1 MARGAQMLPPR
12 KPPTRGCPQARRNGR
27 MHRGISTIT
36 RLTTAQ
42 RSIYQNGFEE
52 GAGGSMADSRKR
64 IALKPHMDRIR
75 EWVETGKTDEW
86 IADALGTSASSVQ
99 SFRSRNDIYRRER
112 GPREPETVF
121 EGVLDHG
128 ERDGWGLWLDPSI
141 AEDPIW
147 REHWATV
154 EAVVVKVAEESIV
167 LEADGAELASSDG
180 SADSVLAAVAQD
192 TRSDGPR
199 TASESA
205 DEELPREQG
214 RVKWF
219 DAEKGYGFLVRP
231 TGDDLFV
238 HHSEVQ
244 GDPSELSP
252 SGEVEYEV
260 GRNDRGPNA
269 RSVRTVG

>member
-1 MARGAQMLPPR
+1 
-12 KPPTRGCPQARRNGR
+12 
-27 MHRGISTIT
+27 
-36 RLTTAQ
+36 
-42 RSIYQNGFEE
+42 
-52 GAGGSMADSRKR
+52 MADSRKR

-75 EWVETGKTDEW
+75 DWVETGKTDDW

-112 GPREPETVF
+112 GPSEPESVF

-147 REHWATV
+147 REHWARV
-154 EAVVVKVAEESIV
+154 EAVVVKVAEDSIV
-167 LEADGAELASSDG
+167 LEADGEEARSSVGAS
-180 SADSVLAAVAQD
+180 DSVLPAVDGRSAQ
-192 TRSDGPR
+192 TPS
-199 TASESA
+199 
-205 DEELPREQG
+205 DEETPRERG

-252 SGEVEYEV
+252 NVEVEYEV

-269 RSVRTVG
+269 RRVETLG

>member
-1 MARGAQMLPPR
+1 
-12 KPPTRGCPQARRNGR
+12 
-27 MHRGISTIT
+27 
-36 RLTTAQ
+36 
-42 RSIYQNGFEE
+42 
-52 GAGGSMADSRKR
+52 MADSRKR

-75 EWVETGKTDEW
+75 EWVETGKTDDW

-112 GPREPETVF
+112 GPREPESTF

-147 REHWATV
+147 KEHWARV
-154 EAVVVKVAEESIV
+154 EAVVVKVAEDSIV
-167 LEADGAELASSDG
+167 LEADGTEASSPDG
-180 SADSVLAAVAQD
+180 SADAALATVEH
-192 TRSDGPR
+192 DGPSDDSQ
-199 TASESA
+199 AG
-205 DEELPREQG
+205 EETPRERG

-252 SGEVEYEV
+252 NGEVEYEV

-269 RSVRTVG
+269 RRVTTLG

>member
-1 MARGAQMLPPR
+1 
-12 KPPTRGCPQARRNGR
+12 
-27 MHRGISTIT
+27 
-36 RLTTAQ
+36 
-42 RSIYQNGFEE
+42 
-52 GAGGSMADSRKR
+52 MADSRKR

-75 EWVETGKTDEW
+75 EWVEEGKTDDW

-112 GPREPETVF
+112 GPSEPESVF

-147 REHWATV
+147 REHWAGV
-154 EAVVVKVAEESIV
+154 EAVVVKVAEDSIV
-167 LEADGAELASSDG
+167 LEADGGESRDADQPASSGQSTFTLDG
-180 SADSVLAAVAQD
+180 RSEDGAEASA
-192 TRSDGPR
+192 
-199 TASESA
+199 
-205 DEELPREQG
+205 EEPERERG

-231 TGDDLFV
+231 TGEDLFV

-252 SGEVEYEV
+252 NGEVEYEV

-269 RSVRTVG
+269 RRVQPLG

>member
-1 MARGAQMLPPR
+1 V
-12 KPPTRGCPQARRNGR
+12 
-27 MHRGISTIT
+27 
-36 RLTTAQ
+36 
-42 RSIYQNGFEE
+42 
-52 GAGGSMADSRKR
+52 ADSKKR
-64 IALKPHMDRIR
+64 IALKPHMEQIK
-75 EWVETGKTDEW
+75 EWVEAGKTDDW

-112 GPREPETVF
+112 GPREPESVF

-128 ERDGWGLWLDPSI
+128 ERDGWGLWLDPAV

-147 REHWATV
+147 KEYWSGV
-154 EAVVVKVAEESIV
+154 EAVIVKVAEDSIV
-167 LEADGAELASSDG
+167 LEADRGESPAAGTEGNG
-180 SADSVLAAVAQD
+180 SAQV
-192 TRSDGPR
+192 
-199 TASESA
+199 SA
-205 DEELPREQG
+205 DGRSEDAPSAPRERG

-244 GDPSELSP
+244 VDPSSLTP
-252 SGEVEYEV
+252 NDEVEYEV

-269 RSVRTVG
+269 RRVRPAI

>member
-1 MARGAQMLPPR
+1 
-12 KPPTRGCPQARRNGR
+12 
-27 MHRGISTIT
+27 
-36 RLTTAQ
+36 
-42 RSIYQNGFEE
+42 
-52 GAGGSMADSRKR
+52 MADSRKR
-64 IALKPHMDRIR
+64 IALKPHMDQIKD
-75 EWVETGKTDEW
+75 WVEAGKTDDW

-112 GPREPETVF
+112 GPREPESVF

-147 REHWATV
+147 KEHWARV
-154 EAVVVKVAEESIV
+154 EAVVVKVAEDSIV
-167 LEADGAELASSDG
+167 LEADGMDPTSPDG
-180 SADSVLAAVAQD
+180 SADSVLAAAAQNRKPD
-192 TRSDGPR
+192 DAEGG
-199 TASESA
+199 EG
-205 DEELPREQG
+205 LPRERG

-252 SGEVEYEV
+252 NGEVEYEV

-269 RSVRTVG
+269 RRVRTLG

>member
-1 MARGAQMLPPR
+1 
-12 KPPTRGCPQARRNGR
+12 
-27 MHRGISTIT
+27 
-36 RLTTAQ
+36 
-42 RSIYQNGFEE
+42 
-52 GAGGSMADSRKR
+52 MADSKKR

-75 EWVETGKTDEW
+75 EWVESGKTDDW

-147 REHWATV
+147 KEHWVGV
-154 EAVVVKVAEESIV
+154 EAVVVKVAEDSIV
-167 LEADGAELASSDG
+167 LEADGAEPATADG
-180 SADSVLAAVAQD
+180 SAGPVLAAVAKQEKSEEAQD
-192 TRSDGPR
+192 
-199 TASESA
+199 
-205 DEELPREQG
+205 DEQMPRERG

-244 GDPSELSP
+244 GDPSDLSP
-252 SGEVEYEV
+252 NGEVEYEV

-269 RSVRTVG
+269 RRVKTLS

>member
-1 MARGAQMLPPR
+1 
-12 KPPTRGCPQARRNGR
+12 
-27 MHRGISTIT
+27 
-36 RLTTAQ
+36 
-42 RSIYQNGFEE
+42 
-52 GAGGSMADSRKR
+52 MADSRKR

-75 EWVETGKTDEW
+75 EWVDSGKTDDW

-112 GPREPETVF
+112 GPREPESVF

-128 ERDGWGLWLDPSI
+128 EREGWGLWLDPSI

-147 REHWATV
+147 REHWAEV
-154 EAVVVKVAEESIV
+154 ESVVVKVAEDSIV
-167 LEADGAELASSDG
+167 LEADGGEAGSEDG
-180 SADSVLAAVAQD
+180 SADSVLAAAS
-192 TRSDGPR
+192 RDG
-199 TASESA
+199 SA
-205 DEELPREQG
+205 ADAAPDRDGEAPRERG

-244 GDPSELSP
+244 GDPSDLSP
-252 SGEVEYEV
+252 NGEVEYEV

-269 RSVRTVG
+269 RRVQTIG

>member
-1 MARGAQMLPPR
+1 MVEYSEVSP
-12 KPPTRGCPQARRNGR
+12 
-27 MHRGISTIT
+27 TIT
-36 RLTTAQ
+36 RLATAQ

-52 GAGGSMADSRKR
+52 GAGSSMADSRKR

-75 EWVETGKTDEW
+75 EWVETGKTDDW

-112 GPREPETVF
+112 GPREPESAF

-147 REHWATV
+147 KEHWAGV
-154 EAVVVKVAEESIV
+154 EAVVVKVAEDSIV
-167 LEADGAELASSDG
+167 LEADGGEIR
-180 SADSVLAAVAQD
+180 SADDSAPSVAIPD
-192 TRSDGPR
+192 R
-199 TASESA
+199 TS
-205 DEELPREQG
+205 DEEASGLPRERG

-269 RSVRTVG
+269 RSVRTLG

>member
-1 MARGAQMLPPR
+1 
-12 KPPTRGCPQARRNGR
+12 
-27 MHRGISTIT
+27 
-36 RLTTAQ
+36 
-42 RSIYQNGFEE
+42 
-52 GAGGSMADSRKR
+52 
-64 IALKPHMDRIR
+64 MDQIR
-75 EWVETGKTDEW
+75 EWVEAGKTDDW

-112 GPREPETVF
+112 GPREPESVF

-128 ERDGWGLWLDPSI
+128 DRDGWGLWLDPAV

-147 REHWATV
+147 REHWSEV
-154 EAVVVKVAEESIV
+154 EAVTVKVAEDSIV
-167 LEADGAELASSDG
+167 LEADRGGVPAPATDGDG
-180 SADSVLAAVAQD
+180 SAQAAPAAPAAPAVDGHPAEPAEPAAQ
-192 TRSDGPR
+192 
-199 TASESA
+199 
-205 DEELPREQG
+205 PRERG

-244 GDPSELSP
+244 VDPSSIAP
-252 SGEVEYEV
+252 NDEVEYEV

-269 RSVRTVG
+269 RRVRPAS